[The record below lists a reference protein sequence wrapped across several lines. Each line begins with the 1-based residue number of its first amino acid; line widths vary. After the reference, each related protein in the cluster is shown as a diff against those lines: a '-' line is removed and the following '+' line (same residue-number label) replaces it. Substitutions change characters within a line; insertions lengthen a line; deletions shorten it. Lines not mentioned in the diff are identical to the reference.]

1 MARIAI
7 CWLASVILLVA
18 GCASAPAVPGA
29 PGVRFA
35 AIVDAG
41 YTGTD
46 GAAAEGV
53 RTYRTIGAALA
64 AAPDSSAAPHV
75 IFIRDGRYH
84 EKLSV
89 DKPNIAFIGESR
101 DGTVLTFDAAA
112 GHPRPDGQGTWGTR
126 GSFTL
131 RITAPGFRLD
141 NMTVE
146 NGFDFPT
153 EAARS
158 PDDPARVSGLQAVA
172 LLLQTGSDRAVF
184 TNCRLSGY
192 QDTLFAD
199 AGRSYFHRCTILGHI
214 DFIFGAGQ
222 AVFDDSDIVSRD
234 RGSATNNGYIAAP
247 STLKSQPYGFLFINS
262 RLLKEHPGLAP
273 GSVTLGRP
281 WRPSGNP
288 QSAGSA
294 VYVNVHMDDHIAPRG
309 WDPMAGFQPEEARLF
324 EYGSTG
330 PGAVANPARRVL
342 TEAEAAYYTV
352 TQVLRGWDPRTP

>member
-1 MARIAI
+1 VKR
-7 CWLASVILLVA
+7 CRFLVASVLLLAACMLPA
-18 GCASAPAVPGA
+18 GSGSLAPAA
-29 PGVRFA
+29 PDAV
-35 AIVDAG
+35 VDARHAG
-41 YTGTD
+41 VD
-46 GAAAEGV
+46 GALLGGV
-53 RTYRTIGAALA
+53 PTFATVGAAL
-64 AAPDSSAAPHV
+64 SAAPAANERPHV
-75 IFIRDGRYH
+75 IRIRDGRYY

-89 DKPNIAFIGESR
+89 DKPNIVFLGESR

-112 GHPRPDGQGTWGTR
+112 GHTRPDGQGTWGTR

-141 NMTVE
+141 NMTIE

-172 LLLQTGSDRAVF
+172 LLLQTGSDRTVF
-184 TNCRLSGY
+184 TRCRLSGY

-199 AGRSYFHRCTILGHI
+199 AGRSYFHGCEILGNI

-247 STLKSQPYGFLFINS
+247 STLKSQPYGFLFIDS
-262 RLLKEHPGLAP
+262 RLRKEHPGMAP

-294 VYVNVHMDDHIAPRG
+294 VYVNVQMDDHIAERG
-309 WDPMAGFQPEEARLF
+309 WDPMAGFAPEEARLF
-324 EYGSTG
+324 EFGSTG
-330 PGAVANPARRVL
+330 PGAVTSPTRRAL
-342 TEAEAAYYTV
+342 TDAEAAYFTV
-352 TQVLRGWDPRTP
+352 TQVLRGWDPRTR